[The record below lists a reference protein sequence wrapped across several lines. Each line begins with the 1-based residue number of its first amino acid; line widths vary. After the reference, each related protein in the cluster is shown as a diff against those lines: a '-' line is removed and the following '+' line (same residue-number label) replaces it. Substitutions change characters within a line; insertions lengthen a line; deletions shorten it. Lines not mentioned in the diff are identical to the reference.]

1 MEVKEMSDNMVFK
14 KNIVYSGKITVLTG
28 LHIGGGNETVKIGGT
43 DNSVAKTT
51 IWENGRKLEVPYIPG
66 SSLKGKI
73 RKLLSS
79 YVPTKDENENKNIIN
94 EIFGTSE
101 KEGIKTSRVIFRDSF
116 PSENTISLFVKQ
128 YDLDL
133 TEIKSENRIEEN
145 MKADPRF
152 IERVRPFTEFDF
164 ECILTIYDNDDE
176 SRMKKTLEEGFKLLE
191 QNYLGGNG
199 TRGYGKVKIE
209 YDIEERGPEY
219 YIKKEKP

>member
-1 MEVKEMSDNMVFK
+1 MESNRIFK
-14 KNIVYSGKITVLTG
+14 KNIVYNGKIRVLTG

-43 DNSVAKTT
+43 DNSVAKTV
-51 IWENGRKLEVPYIPG
+51 IWVKDKKLEVPYIPG

-79 YVPTKDENENKNIIN
+79 YVVSTDDNENKKRIN

-101 KEGIKTSRVIFRDSF
+101 GNLQTSRVIFRDCF
-116 PSENTISLFVKQ
+116 PSENTISLFMEK

-133 TEIKSENRIEEN
+133 TEIKSENRIKPN
-145 MKADPRF
+145 MIADPRF

-164 ECILTIYDNDDE
+164 ECILTIYEGDDE
-176 SRMKKTLEEGFKLLE
+176 NSMKRTLEEGFKLLE

-209 YDIEERGPEY
+209 YNSNDRGPEY
-219 YIKKEKP
+219 YIKKENM